1 MNWLG
6 RTDVD
11 LWGAKVGGALRQTD
25 LAILDSGD
33 TLALYETV
41 PTPDVE
47 SSHWEGYKFRF
58 ANAAG
63 VGFLSGMAVD
73 RTAEK
78 CAQDALRSSE
88 EKFRVVVDG
97 LAEGVLLFDADTK
110 VVLDSSAAASR
121 LFG

>member
-1 MNWLG
+1 
-6 RTDVD
+6 
-11 LWGAKVGGALRQTD
+11 
-25 LAILDSGD
+25 
-33 TLALYETV
+33 
-41 PTPDVE
+41 
-47 SSHWEGYKFRF
+47 
-58 ANAAG
+58 
-63 VGFLSGMAVD
+63 MAVD